1 MCFHV
6 TCFTNKK
13 QLSIFKKF
21 HKNLIKTSYLAMT
34 RQSNVQSDSESENNI
49 RDSCS
54 DVDFAR
60 YKSTCLLKKIMKT
73 FLYRII
79 YNIYRYNM

>member
-1 MCFHV
+1 
-6 TCFTNKK
+6 
-13 QLSIFKKF
+13 
-21 HKNLIKTSYLAMT
+21 MT
-34 RQSNVQSDSESENNI
+34 RQSNAQSDSESENNI